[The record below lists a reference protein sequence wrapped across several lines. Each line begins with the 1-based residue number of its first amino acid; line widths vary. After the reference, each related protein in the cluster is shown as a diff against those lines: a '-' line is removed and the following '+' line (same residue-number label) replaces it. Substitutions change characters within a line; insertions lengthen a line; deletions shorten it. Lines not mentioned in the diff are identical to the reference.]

1 MIDEPLSDE
10 LLDWLM
16 SFDCPFKPEVRKLCK
31 TIHLPPPP
39 ADKWVWFGCIGVLI
53 YEN

>member
-1 MIDEPLSDE
+1 MNIDKRDAER
-10 LLDWLM
+10 WWQILM
-16 SFDCPFKPEVRKLCK
+16 ESLGIKERPQVL

-39 ADKWVWFGCIGVLI
+39 ADKWIWFGCIGVLI

>member
-1 MIDEPLSDE
+1 MDIDKCWWKTIMETLGIKERPQVL
-10 LLDWLM
+10 
-16 SFDCPFKPEVRKLCK
+16 

-39 ADKWVWFGCIGVLI
+39 ADKWVWFGVIGVLV